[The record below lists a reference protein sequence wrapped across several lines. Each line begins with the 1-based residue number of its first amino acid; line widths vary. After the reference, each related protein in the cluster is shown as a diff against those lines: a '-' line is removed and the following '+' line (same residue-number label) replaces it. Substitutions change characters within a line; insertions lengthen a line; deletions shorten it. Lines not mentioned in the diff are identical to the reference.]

1 MAAEGGLRESIADAL
16 VRPETRR
23 FVTYR
28 WEREPDILALYFGA
42 EWCAPCHAFV
52 PELKR
57 VHAALEQAGADTE
70 VVYVSLDESEREMR
84 RYMRAQDMPWPAID
98 HRRLPAMPAVR
109 ALGGIAPPNLVL
121 LDRDGNVL
129 ASGWHERRYTGLAP
143 VLRSWVERVRTAK
156 GR

>member
-1 MAAEGGLRESIADAL
+1 MAADGSLRESIAGAL
-16 VRPETRR
+16 VRPEAQR
-23 FVTYR
+23 FVAYR

-57 VHAALEQAGADTE
+57 VHAALKQAGADTE

-129 ASGWHERRYTGLAP
+129 ASGWDERRYTGLAP
-143 VLRSWVERVRTAK
+143 VLRSWVGRVRAAK
-156 GR
+156 DR